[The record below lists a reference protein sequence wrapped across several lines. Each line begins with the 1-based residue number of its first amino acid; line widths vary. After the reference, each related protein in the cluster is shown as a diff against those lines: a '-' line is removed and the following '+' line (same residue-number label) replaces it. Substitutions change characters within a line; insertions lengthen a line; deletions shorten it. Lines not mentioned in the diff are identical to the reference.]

1 MAAYLTFEQRLLKK
15 KRRQS
20 FFNFILLFLVLN
32 YFFTKFVLQI
42 FTCQGSEMLPL
53 ITKNNDLIFVS
64 RHIRSFVVFLK
75 MNDIV
80 LYEDLS
86 LRRNLVLDFFRDLF
100 FLNKIFNTKSYKI
113 SRIVAIQGDLV
124 YVKGFDVLVYRRDN
138 NCYYLNGNLMSAYKL
153 NDFFSFNE
161 VIKCFDLKKNEF
173 FLLNDNLKILND
185 SRVFGPIKKSHILSL
200 LMLKIMD
207 NKIVK

>member
-42 FTCQGSEMLPL
+42 FTCQGDEMLPL
-53 ITKNNDLIFVS
+53 ITKNNSLIFVS
-64 RHIRSFVVFLK
+64 KHIRSFVVPLK

-80 LYEDLS
+80 LYEDLN
-86 LRRNLVLDFFRDLF
+86 LRRNLVSDFFRDLF

-113 SRIVAIQGDLV
+113 SKIVAIQGDLV

-138 NCYYLNGNLMSAYKL
+138 NCYYLNGNLMGDYKL

-161 VIKCFDLKKNEF
+161 VIKCFALKKNEF

>member
-20 FFNFILLFLVLN
+20 FFSFILLFLVLN

-42 FTCQGSEMLPL
+42 FTCQGDEMLPL
-53 ITKNNDLIFVS
+53 ITKNNNLIFVS
-64 RHIRSFVVFLK
+64 KHIRSFVVPLK

-80 LYEDLS
+80 LYEDLN
-86 LRRNLVLDFFRDLF
+86 LRRNLVSDFFRDLF

-113 SRIVAIQGDLV
+113 SKIVAIQGDLV

-138 NCYYLNGNLMSAYKL
+138 NCYYLNGNLMNGYKL

-161 VIKCFDLKKNEF
+161 VIKCFALKKNEF